1 VQKYFKI
8 FTGKFIMKKLIIFL
22 ILLSLVLLLSCQT
35 EKENFTDLSK
45 SNFDFSQPD
54 FIPVS
59 VWYSGGKARA
69 PMLSEIT
76 ENSEKEWEKDL
87 QQIKDLGF
95 NTVRTWVEWAHCEP
109 KAGEYNF
116 ANLKLLANLAQ
127 KIGLKFIIQL
137 YVDSAPDWVGKKY
150 PDGMYEAQNGSK
162 VKSQAAPGFC
172 SDHPGVRESV
182 QNFITETAKIASQ
195 YPNFHGWDLWS
206 EPHIVNWAYINY
218 VPNVQFC
225 FCENT
230 KSLFR
235 NWLKLKYDS
244 LENLNKAWYRNFEN
258 WDEVDPPRFGTIL
271 SYTDFIDWK
280 NFIYDKLAGDLG
292 MRYAAVRR
300 ADKSHVI
307 TSHAAVPSI
316 FYSPYNGYG
325 ATDDFLMAEQVDYYG
340 TSLYPKHNHPSKHWE
355 PWKFMIA
362 VDFSRSANWKN
373 NGIYVGELQAGKG
386 TIGLNIGNSITPGDH
401 RIWMWSAIAKGAKA
415 INVYAYY
422 PMSSGYESGGYGLIN
437 LDGSLTERAIEAGK
451 TAKIITEN
459 RDLFL
464 NSEPVKSEIAI
475 LYNPLAQMVGGEQR
489 YTTWDMHQLSLFGYY
504 RIFAENNIPV
514 DFIHRR
520 DLENEDISKY
530 KLLIIPYPLM
540 FTEKAANKIKTYVE
554 NGGNAVAE
562 ARLAWNDERGFA
574 TEVIPGMG
582 LDKVFGV
589 RESKVEMHDNF
600 KMKLVPSYPFTSVKS
615 NDKYLKGTRYAES
628 FEVYED
634 TNAEVLATLDD
645 GSPCIVSN
653 KYSKGKTL
661 AIGTFLGMAN
671 HQEPDKNNNQF
682 LLNLIDW
689 ANVQKPLTSSHD
701 GKTDTPIE
709 LKLWKNSDDYILF
722 IINHGE
728 SKEKVNTKI
737 HIENDG
743 QYIITDLI
751 NNKTI
756 NAVSKNF
763 QLELKNLLKGRDVNV
778 LTIQLKK

>member
-1 VQKYFKI
+1 MFNLKPISI
-8 FTGKFIMKKLIIFL
+8 FLAIIF
-22 ILLSLVLLLSCQT
+22 ILSCQG
-35 EKENFTDLSK
+35 EKEDLNNLSK
-45 SNFDFSQPD
+45 ANFDFSKPD
-54 FIPVS
+54 YIPVS
-59 VWYSGGKARA
+59 TWYSGGKARA

-76 ENSEKEWEKDL
+76 ENSENEWRKDL

-109 KAGEYNF
+109 KEGKYSFE
-116 ANLKLLANLAQ
+116 NLTLLADLAQ
-127 KIGLKFIIQL
+127 EIGLRFIIQL

-150 PDGMYEAQNGSK
+150 PDGMYEAQNGAK

-182 QNFITETAKIASQ
+182 QNFITETARIASQ
-195 YPNFHGWDLWS
+195 YTNFHGWDLWS

-230 KSLFR
+230 KSKFR
-235 NWLKLKYDS
+235 DWLKSKYAN
-244 LENLNKAWYRNFEN
+244 LENLNKAWYRNFEK
-258 WDEVDPPRFGTIL
+258 WQEVDPPRFGTIL

-280 NFIYDKLAGDLG
+280 NFIYEKLASDLG
-292 MRYAAVRR
+292 MRYASVRR

-325 ATDDFLMAEQVDYYG
+325 ATDDFLMAENVDYYG
-340 TSLYPKHNHPSKHWE
+340 TSLYPKHNHPSRHWE

-373 NGIYVGELQAGKG
+373 KGIYVGELQAGKG
-386 TIGLNIGNSITPGDH
+386 TIGLNIGNPITPGDH

-437 LDGSLTERAIEAGK
+437 LDGSLTERSIAAGK
-451 TAKIITEN
+451 TAQIITEN

-464 NSEPVKSEIAI
+464 NSKPVKSEIAI

-489 YTTWDMHQLSLFGYY
+489 HTTWDMHQLSLFGYY

-520 DLENEDISKY
+520 DLENEDISQY
-530 KLLIIPYPLM
+530 KLLIVPYPLM
-540 FTEKAANKIKTYVE
+540 FTEKAANKIKSYVE
-554 NGGNAVAE
+554 NGGCTVAE

-582 LDKVFGV
+582 LDEVFGV
-589 RESKVEMHDNF
+589 RETKVEMKDNF
-600 KMKLVPSYPFTSVKS
+600 NMNITSSNALTASINKS
-615 NDKYLKGTRYAES
+615 QSLKGTRFAES
-628 FEVYED
+628 FEVYEGNN
-634 TNAEVLATLDD
+634 TKAIATLDD
-645 GSPCIVSN
+645 GSPCIVAN
-653 KYSKGKTL
+653 NYGKGKTL

-689 ANVQKPLTSSHD
+689 ANIQRPFTSSHD
-701 GKTDTPIE
+701 GKTETPVEI
-709 LKLWKNSDDYILF
+709 KLWKNSDVYTLF
-722 IINHGE
+722 IINHSE
-728 SKEKVNTKI
+728 SKEKISANLR
-737 HIENDG
+737 IENDG
-743 QYIITDLI
+743 EFVLTDLL
-751 NNKTI
+751 NKEESI
-756 NAVSKNF
+756 VNVKKSQIK
-763 QLELKNLLKGRDVNV
+763 LKQVIDSRDVKV
-778 LTIQLKK
+778 LTIQPKK